1 MNGLSNLINLFLII
15 LMYNIIYTFFLF
27 KIKMGKRKHTTRK
40 QHIYNMHGCSRMRS
54 KRYSRKHMHR
64 RHLGGNNSYS
74 HTYPNKGPAASSQTI
89 YNSVASQYGGCGG
102 TCPLTNPVVGGRA
115 RGKQLGGKCACGLP
129 SFGLFGGAGAENGSN
144 IIAGIDMNGFVIN
157 GEQHRNGCQCTD
169 CKVRRHDPTVDDITM
184 QGGNSGLVGKPWTS
198 NPSSWPSGHN
208 GNHYKQNMLGGSAS
222 NFMSNDLVNLGRQ
235 MQYGVGSAYNALAGY
250 SAPVNPLPWKGQL
263 QPR

>member
-1 MNGLSNLINLFLII
+1 
-15 LMYNIIYTFFLF
+15 
-27 KIKMGKRKHTTRK
+27 MGKRKHTARK
-40 QHIYNMHGCSRMRS
+40 QHLYKMHGCSRKRGMRN
-54 KRYSRKHMHR
+54 KRYSQKHIHH
-64 RHLGGNNSYS
+64 RHLGGSNL
-74 HTYPNKGPAASSQTI
+74 HAYPNKGPAASSQTI

-102 TCPLTNPVVGGRA
+102 TCPLTNPVVGGR
-115 RGKQLGGKCACGLP
+115 RRRQLGGKCACGLP
-129 SFGLFGGAGAENGSN
+129 SFGLFGGNGNGNN
-144 IIAGIDMNGFVIN
+144 IVAGIDMNGLVIK

-169 CKVRRHDPTVDDITM
+169 CKIMRHDSTVEDINIDDM
-184 QGGNSGLVGKPWTS
+184 LGGNNNSGFVGKPWTS

-235 MQYGVGSAYNALAGY
+235 LQYGVGSAYNALSGY